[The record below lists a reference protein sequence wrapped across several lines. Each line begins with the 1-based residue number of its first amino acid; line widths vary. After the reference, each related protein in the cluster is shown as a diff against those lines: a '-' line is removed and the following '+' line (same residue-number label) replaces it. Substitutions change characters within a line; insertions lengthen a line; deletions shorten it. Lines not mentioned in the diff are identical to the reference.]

1 MYLPDVR
8 IELFLFLRT
17 VNLIVINEKDRQ
29 KNKHSQI
36 LFEWLLAVHKKK
48 INFFLIPNY
57 IE

>member
-36 LFEWLLAVHKKK
+36 LFEWLLAVHLKK
-48 INFFLIPNY
+48 
-57 IE
+57 